1 MTDRWI
7 GGASVRLRS
16 VGMLNLP
23 RRFATLSLT
32 PDEVLLEVR
41 PASFTRRLPG
51 YPWTLTVSQKAEIFP
66 VRATGFKR
74 GVGFRKA
81 GQKPYYFWSGRDQA
95 DILDA
100 LEAAGFTV
108 SRTEQRPEYR

>member
-16 VGMLNLP
+16 VGMFNVP

-32 PDEVLLEVR
+32 PGRVLLEVR

-51 YPWTLTVSQKAEIFP
+51 YPWTLTPSQQPEIFP

-74 GVGFRKA
+74 GVGFRKP
-81 GQKPYYFWSGRDQA
+81 GQKPYYFWCGRARD

-100 LEAAGFTV
+100 LETAGFAV
-108 SRTEQRPEYR
+108 SRTERRPEYR